1 VTYRK
6 GNRGGP
12 RRLIAAPGGPTYER
26 KPVKGVGRAGSRD
39 YCERC
44 RHTRRRCVCPTS
56 IALTAALE
64 DDGEWIPRAGDAGP
78 GC

>member
-1 VTYRK
+1 MARRK
-6 GNRGGP
+6 GNGEGGLRP
-12 RRLIAAPGGPTYER
+12 RYGLSAGPLNGR

-44 RHTRRRCVCPTS
+44 GHARRRCACPTS

-64 DDGEWIPRAGDAGP
+64 DDAFNGQPR
-78 GC
+78 